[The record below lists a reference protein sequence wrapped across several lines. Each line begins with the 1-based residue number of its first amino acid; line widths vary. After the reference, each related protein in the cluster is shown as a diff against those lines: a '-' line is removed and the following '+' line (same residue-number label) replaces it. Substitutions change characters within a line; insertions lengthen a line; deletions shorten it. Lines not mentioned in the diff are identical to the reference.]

1 MHALSNVCFGNKHDK
16 RTKWYNFICVQILNL
31 IFWKIEVGVEFRIFF
46 FFFAFSALWQNP
58 GGKPG
63 WNCMSSYPDLSS
75 SWYKNRGHSQW
86 CGCQLCKWLN
96 QTTNGKPMCSPFIMF
111 IAVTCSLCSIFFHVT
126 VTGANL
132 NYAVAKVMDVTFWH
146 SVEHVLI
153 LFIKYHLLILEVL
166 LLLV

>member
-1 MHALSNVCFGNKHDK
+1 
-16 RTKWYNFICVQILNL
+16 
-31 IFWKIEVGVEFRIFF
+31 
-46 FFFAFSALWQNP
+46 
-58 GGKPG
+58 
-63 WNCMSSYPDLSS
+63 
-75 SWYKNRGHSQW
+75 
-86 CGCQLCKWLN
+86 
-96 QTTNGKPMCSPFIMF
+96 MCSPFIMF